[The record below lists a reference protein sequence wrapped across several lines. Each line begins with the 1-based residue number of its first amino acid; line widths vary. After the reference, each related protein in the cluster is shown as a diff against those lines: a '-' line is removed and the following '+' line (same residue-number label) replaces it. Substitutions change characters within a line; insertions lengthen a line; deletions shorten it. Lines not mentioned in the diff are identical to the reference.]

1 MVWVLLLWTLTT
13 ARAQEPAA
21 PAPDPVPAAPDPAPP
36 AEPPPAEPIHPVTS
50 PFEVVLQEAT
60 RLYVSG
66 DVRAALLLLEELQ
79 RRLFFGEQV
88 PPEVG
93 AEALVYLGE
102 IYLGQG
108 LSQPAKDAFR
118 GALALSPTY
127 EVNPYHHPVEVGASF
142 ERVRKQLQ
150 AEAAA
155 RAAPPPPPPPPLP
168 WWGYAP
174 FGAPQIGQ
182 GQTGRGL
189 VYGSL
194 QLGFGAGSVAVM
206 YRLRDENG
214 TWWAPRAWTEDDYED
229 GWRRVQLQ
237 RWAVQYPV
245 TLAFYG
251 VWALSVADGRDSW
264 RRQPAVVIG
273 TTPSGSGPSLT
284 LGWRL

>member
-21 PAPDPVPAAPDPAPP
+21 PE
-36 AEPPPAEPIHPVTS
+36 EPPPAAPEPAPSEPIHPVTS

-66 DVRAALLLLEELQ
+66 DVRGALLLLEELQ
-79 RRLFFGEQV
+79 RRLDFGEKVQ
-88 PPEVG
+88 PDAG

-108 LSQPAKDAFR
+108 LTQRAKDAFR
-118 GALALSPTY
+118 AALVLAPEY
-127 EVNPYHHPVEVGASF
+127 EVNPYHHPVEVGAYF
-142 ERVRKQLQ
+142 DRMREQLQ

-174 FGAPQIGQ
+174 FGVPQLGQ
-182 GQTGRGL
+182 GQTGRG
-189 VYGSL
+189 VAYGTL
-194 QLGFGAGSVAVM
+194 QLGFGAASVALM

-214 TWWAPRAWTEDDYED
+214 TWWAPRQWTEDDYED
-229 GWRRVQLQ
+229 GWSRVQLR
-237 RWAVQYPV
+237 RWGVQYPV
-245 TLAFYG
+245 TIAFYA
-251 VWALSVADGRDSW
+251 VWALSVADGRDRW
-264 RRQPAVVIG
+264 RARPAVVIG
-273 TTPSGSGPSLT
+273 TTPSGGGPSLT